1 MPNGNGAS
9 LMFIKKKFPGVR
21 ATRFERDNICY
32 GMVYMVETVKM
43 L

>member
-1 MPNGNGAS
+1 MPNGNGVS
-9 LMFIKKKFPGVR
+9 LMFMKKKFP
-21 ATRFERDNICY
+21 TRFERDNICY